1 VLREIRLIE
10 RSGVRKGEEIV
21 IKRKAKREREK
32 DKNKSIYI
40 IISV

>member
-1 VLREIRLIE
+1 MLREIRLIE
-10 RSGVRKGEEIV
+10 RSGVKKGEEIV
-21 IKRKAKREREK
+21 IKRKAKREK